1 MCQRNVRI
9 HSRRGFERQYRAVGP
24 HDTNRLSTRHRSNS
38 AHRRPPAPRRCC
50 NRGVAGEKHRYVGHV
65 AGFHKPLQ
73 RDAVPVALG
82 TLDAH
87 GQHVLADHRR
97 VDDARQYRI
106 HPDLR
111 LERVGHR
118 VAWFAFLLGFA
129 HEEAFEITALCAG
142 SQHCLEL
149 MSASAFTVIFGLV
162 SFTMLLMAGYHNDE
176 ERAER
181 YTPYL
186 PAFSGAVLIVIGV
199 GFITGLFCRPGS
211 R

>member
-1 MCQRNVRI
+1 
-9 HSRRGFERQYRAVGP
+9 
-24 HDTNRLSTRHRSNS
+24 
-38 AHRRPPAPRRCC
+38 
-50 NRGVAGEKHRYVGHV
+50 
-65 AGFHKPLQ
+65 
-73 RDAVPVALG
+73 
-82 TLDAH
+82 
-87 GQHVLADHRR
+87 
-97 VDDARQYRI
+97 
-106 HPDLR
+106 
-111 LERVGHR
+111 
-118 VAWFAFLLGFA
+118 
-129 HEEAFEITALCAG
+129 
-142 SQHCLEL
+142 